1 MEVLVR
7 RVAMAAAAALCL
19 SSVTGVLGVRAAEAA
34 VQTKSAV
41 TVTVTVSPPTE
52 VYGVLN
58 QVFSVTIAPPASGD
72 ISPTGVVTVSELQVD
87 LCPPISLP
95 ASGSGAV
102 TVISADSTVAIPV
115 NASTIAEYSY
125 SGDQNYLTSK
135 GRVPGAVMQRTR
147 LHQLPRR
154 RRRAP
159 GAANS
164 RSSFR
169 PR

>member
-95 ASGSGAV
+95 ASG
-102 TVISADSTVAIPV
+102 
-115 NASTIAEYSY
+115 
-125 SGDQNYLTSK
+125 L
-135 GRVPGAVMQRTR
+135 GRGHCDLRG
-147 LHQLPRR
+147 LHRGNPCERVDHRR
-154 RRRAP
+154 IFVLR
-159 GAANS
+159 
-164 RSSFR
+164 
-169 PR
+169 